1 MRHLLDSNRKETSLS
16 DTQTHSHMALL
27 VMDVQVG
34 IVTRYAHMGDVLTSI
49 RAALT
54 AARAATIPVIYV
66 IVAFRPGYPEISPS
80 NKSFS
85 AIKQQQSALST
96 TMTALEIHP
105 AIAPQSTDIVVTK
118 RRVSAFSG
126 SDLEVVLRAQD
137 ISHLVLCGIA
147 TSGVVLSTLREAADK
162 DYQLTVLSD
171 CCVDADEE
179 VQRVLLSKV
188 FPRQA
193 QVLQASTWS
202 TQLVHQ

>member
-1 MRHLLDSNRKETSLS
+1 MPHRS
-16 DTQTHSHMALL
+16 
-27 VMDVQVG
+27 G
-34 IVTRYAHMGDVLTSI
+34 SI
-49 RAALT
+49 F
-54 AARAATIPVIYV
+54 AARQACSLRARETLSEHPN
-66 IVAFRPGYPEISPS
+66 

-85 AIKQQQSALST
+85 AIKQQQAPLQAA
-96 TMTALEIHP
+96 MTATEIHP
-105 AIAPQSTDIVVTK
+105 AIAPQPTDIVVTK

-126 SDLEVVLRAQD
+126 SDLEVVLRAQG

-171 CCVDADEE
+171 CCVDSDEE

-193 QVLQASTWS
+193 EVVAAEVWSARLQ
-202 TQLVHQ
+202 Q